1 VPEAQALGWLAAQY
15 GIRPGEHRFKR
26 GRGCS
31 HCNSVGLLG
40 RTGIYEMLEMSG
52 DMVAALNRNQTN
64 EFAALAQQAIGEQ
77 SLKHRALQLALTGRS
92 PVSEVIRV
100 ASELGD

>member
-1 VPEAQALGWLAAQY
+1 VPDAKEQSWLSVEY
-15 GIRPGEHRFKR
+15 GLAPGRQGFKR

-31 HCNSVGLLG
+31 HCNGTGLLG
-40 RTGIYEMLEMSG
+40 RTGIYEMLEISP

-64 EFAALAQQAIGEQ
+64 EFMALAQQAVEGQ
-77 SLKHRALQLALTGRS
+77 SLKHRALQLALEGRS

>member
-1 VPEAQALGWLAAQY
+1 
-15 GIRPGEHRFKR
+15 
-26 GRGCS
+26 
-31 HCNSVGLLG
+31 
-40 RTGIYEMLEMSG
+40 
-52 DMVAALNRNQTN
+52 VAALNRNQTN